1 MFLSLH
7 APPTPFHHTAVKT
20 KHTARS
26 APGTVG
32 TAAGAFLTGI
42 SNEQFT
48 VERTEI
54 KTHALYI
61 QIYMQQEKHRKRFI
75 RTTEMQKIKETYR
88 IPVNNIFIF
97 FFWICSRVI
106 NKLVQCTKTESSTS
120 AVHCVTHCQEARNLW
135 AAYFSPV
142 VFDWATN
149 TIWTSHPDEY
159 AKILCYLI
167 RHFYK

>member
-20 KHTARS
+20 KHAARS

-48 VERTEI
+48 VEI

-61 QIYMQQEKHRKRFI
+61 KIYMQQEMHRERFI
-75 RTTEMQKIKETYR
+75 RTTEIQKIKGTYM
-88 IPVNNIFIF
+88 ISVDDIF
-97 FFWICSRVI
+97 FFWIGSKVI
-106 NKLVQCTKTESSTS
+106 NKLVQYTKTESSTS
-120 AVHCVTHCQEARNLW
+120 AVHCAMHCQEARNL
-135 AAYFSPV
+135 
-142 VFDWATN
+142 
-149 TIWTSHPDEY
+149 
-159 AKILCYLI
+159 
-167 RHFYK
+167 